1 MKNLKNS
8 IMLLIVVLIWGA
20 NWVNMKIGLYYAT
33 PLNYL
38 FQRLF
43 FSSFMIAPFLLFAK
57 NGIKGNLKVYA
68 NTVILCVIYAISV
81 IFLMVGLEHESAGI
95 SSVVT
100 FTQPLFVFAL
110 SAIYLRNEITKVRV
124 AGVLVGFGGIT
135 TIYLEKVRSVDE
147 ATTSIFFLLLS
158 AFFWAVTI
166 VYYKM
171 ISRDVHPY
179 WISFLQA
186 AIGSIVVYPFAL
198 CTGGVVFISD
208 LSYLLSLAYV
218 TVLSTVIAFFL
229 WFYLLRNEDAT
240 KVSSSS
246 LMIPVVALIS
256 GSLLLGETIN
266 APQMVGVI
274 MVLAGVYLVN
284 RRVGSDENA
293 KT

>member
-1 MKNLKNS
+1 M
-8 IMLLIVVLIWGA
+8 MLLIVVLIWGA

-43 FSSFMIAPFLLFAK
+43 FSSFMIAPFLFFAK
-57 NGIKGNLKVYA
+57 NGIKRDPRVFA
-68 NTVILCVIYAISV
+68 NVVILCVIYAVSV

-110 SAIYLRNEITKVRV
+110 SAIFLKNEITKVRIV
-124 AGVLVGFGGIT
+124 GVLVGFGGII
-135 TIYLEKVRSVDE
+135 TIYLEKIGGVE
-147 ATTSIFFLLLS
+147 YATMSISFLLAS
-158 AFFWAVTI
+158 AFLWAVTI

-171 ISRDVHPY
+171 ISEEVHPY
-179 WISFLQA
+179 WIGFFQA

-198 CTGGVVFISD
+198 GTGGVVFISD
-208 LSYLLSLAYV
+208 LPYLLSLAYV
-218 TVLSTVIAFFL
+218 TVLSTVVAFSL
-229 WFYLLRNEDAT
+229 WFYLLRSEDAA

-246 LMIPVVALIS
+246 FMIPVVALVS
-256 GSLLLGETIN
+256 SNLLLGETIN
-266 APQMVGVI
+266 LPQMAGVF

-284 RRVGSDENA
+284 RKG
-293 KT
+293 